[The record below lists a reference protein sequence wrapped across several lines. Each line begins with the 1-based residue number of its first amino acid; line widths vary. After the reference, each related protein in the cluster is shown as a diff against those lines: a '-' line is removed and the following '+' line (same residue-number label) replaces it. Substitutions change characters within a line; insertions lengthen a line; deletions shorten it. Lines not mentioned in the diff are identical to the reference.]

1 MVPARFV
8 FSARERMV
16 MELDPTY
23 LSQAARRMEELEREM
38 AVPGVAAHPESFKEL
53 VREHQRL
60 RDTVQ
65 TAGSWSACAGN
76 WRITRSCCWR
86 MAARTRSSRR
96 LRWPK
101 RRSWRRGFRGWRI
114 SSKC

>member
-1 MVPARFV
+1 
-8 FSARERMV
+8 

-65 TAGSWSACAGN
+65 TAGS
-76 WRITRSCCWR
+76 
-86 MAARTRSSRR
+86 
-96 LRWPK
+96 
-101 RRSWRRGFRGWRI
+101 
-114 SSKC
+114 